1 MVYNIDIKKLSEDD
15 TSNSAVNKRIKE
27 MEIKMNEEFK
37 SGFVTI
43 IGRTNVGKST
53 LINLLVGEKV
63 AAIANKVQP
72 TRTAIKGIVNRENS
86 QIIFTDT
93 PGIHKPKHKLNET
106 MVETSFATIPDS
118 DIVLFLIE
126 ATSEDIGRGDRIILD
141 KIKES
146 KRKTILIINKI
157 DLVKRDKLLNL
168 IDIYSKEYDFT
179 AVIPISAYQP
189 KYKNIILDE
198 IEKNLKP
205 GPAYYDIEEYTD
217 QTLRQL
223 AEETIREKA
232 LKLLQDEVPHGI
244 YVEVEKMNLRQNKQG
259 EDIYDIEATIYCLRE
274 SHKGIIIGKNG
285 EMLKRIGRAA
295 RIDMEQNF
303 GLKVN
308 LKTWVKVKNDW
319 LDNDSIVSKFK
330 LK

>member
-1 MVYNIDIKKLSEDD
+1 MDILSKKKRPQMDMEED
-15 TSNSAVNKRIKE
+15 
-27 MEIKMNEEFK
+27 MEEFK
-37 SGFVTI
+37 SGFVTL

-63 AAIANKVQP
+63 AAIANKVQT
-72 TRTAIKGIVNRENS
+72 TRTAIKGIVNRKNS

-93 PGIHKPKHKLNET
+93 PGIHKPRTKLNET
-106 MVETSFATIPDS
+106 MLDTSFTSLKDADL
-118 DIVLFLIE
+118 VLFLIE
-126 ATSEDIGRGDRIILD
+126 ATSTEIGRGDSRILE
-141 KIKES
+141 KIKEA
-146 KRKTILIINKI
+146 KAKTILIINKI
-157 DLVKRDKLLNL
+157 DLVKKESLLKL
-168 IDIYSKEYDFT
+168 IDLYSKEYDFE
-179 AVIPISAYQP
+179 AVIPISATEA
-189 KYKNIILDE
+189 KYRDIILDE

-205 GPAYYDIEEYTD
+205 GPAYYDKEEYTD

-244 YVEVEKMNLRQNKQG
+244 YVEVQKMKERKNKNG

-295 RIDMEQNF
+295 RIDMEENF
-303 GLKVN
+303 GVKIN
-308 LKTWVKVKNDW
+308 LKTWVKVKEDW
-319 LDNDSIVSKFK
+319 QDNPTVVNNFK

>member
-1 MVYNIDIKKLSEDD
+1 MG
-15 TSNSAVNKRIKE
+15 
-27 MEIKMNEEFK
+27 EFK

-63 AAIANKVQP
+63 AAIANKVQT

-106 MVETSFATIPDS
+106 MVETSFSTLPDS
-118 DIVLFLIE
+118 DIVIFVIE
-126 ATSEDIGRGDRIILD
+126 ATSDDIGKGDQIILD

-146 KRKTILIINKI
+146 KRKAILIINKI
-157 DLVKRDKLLNL
+157 DLVKREKLLDL
-168 IDIYSKEYDFT
+168 IDKYSKEYDFES
-179 AVIPISAYQP
+179 VIPISAYQD
-189 KYKNIILDE
+189 KYRDIILDE

-217 QTLRQL
+217 QTVRQL

-244 YVEVEKMNLRQNKQG
+244 YVEVEKMKLRKNKNN
-259 EDIYDIEATIYCLRE
+259 EDIYDIEAVLYCLRD

-285 EMLKRIGRAA
+285 EMLKRIGRSA
-295 RIDMEQNF
+295 RIDMENNF
-303 GLKVN
+303 GLKIN
-308 LKTWVKVKNDW
+308 LKTWVKVKKDW
-319 LDNDSIVSKFK
+319 IDNEKIVNKFK
-330 LK
+330 LQ

>member
-1 MVYNIDIKKLSEDD
+1 MAN
-15 TSNSAVNKRIKE
+15 
-27 MEIKMNEEFK
+27 FK
-37 SGFVTI
+37 SGFVTL

-63 AAIANKVQP
+63 AAIANKVQT
-72 TRTAIKGIVNRENS
+72 TRTAIRGIVNRENA

-106 MVETSFATIPDS
+106 MVETSFSTIPDA

-126 ATSEDIGRGDRIILD
+126 ATSEDIGKGDRIILE

-157 DLVKRDKLLNL
+157 DLVKRETLLKL
-168 IDIYSKEYDFT
+168 IEIYSKEYSFE
-179 AVIPISAYQP
+179 AVIPISATNS
-189 KYKNIILDE
+189 KYREIILDE
-198 IEKNLKP
+198 IEKNLQE
-205 GPAYYDIEEYTD
+205 GPAYYDTEEYTD

-244 YVEVEKMNLRQNKQG
+244 YVEIEKLKLRKNKQK
-259 EDIYDIEATIYCLRE
+259 EEIYDIEATIYCLRE

-295 RIDMEQNF
+295 RIDMEENF
-303 GLKVN
+303 GTKIN
-308 LKTWVKVKNDW
+308 LKTWVKVKEDW
-319 LDNDSIVSKFK
+319 LDNQSIVNKFK
-330 LK
+330 LQ

>member
-1 MVYNIDIKKLSEDD
+1 MS
-15 TSNSAVNKRIKE
+15 
-27 MEIKMNEEFK
+27 EFK

-63 AAIANKVQP
+63 AAIANKVQT
-72 TRTAIKGIVNRENS
+72 TRTAIKGIVNRPNS

-106 MVETSFATIPDS
+106 MVETSFTSLKDADVI
-118 DIVLFLIE
+118 LFLIE
-126 ATSEDIGRGDRIILD
+126 ANSKEIGRGDNRIIE
-141 KIKES
+141 KIKEAN
-146 KRKTILIINKI
+146 KKTILIINKI
-157 DLVKRDKLLNL
+157 DLVKKEELLNL
-168 IDIYSKEYDFT
+168 IELYRKEYNFE
-179 AVIPISAYQP
+179 AIIPISALQE
-189 KYKNIILDE
+189 KYKETILDE
-198 IEKNLKP
+198 IEKNLKE

-223 AEETIREKA
+223 AEETIREKI
-232 LKLLQDEVPHGI
+232 LRFLQDEVPHGV
-244 YVEVEKMNLRQNKQG
+244 YVEVQKMQERTNKNG
-259 EDIYDIEATIYCLRE
+259 EDIYDIEANIYCIRE

-308 LKTWVKVKNDW
+308 LKTWVKVKENWIDTP
-319 LDNDSIVSKFK
+319 SIVDKFK

>member
-1 MVYNIDIKKLSEDD
+1 M
-15 TSNSAVNKRIKE
+15 AV
-27 MEIKMNEEFK
+27 FK
-37 SGFVTI
+37 SGFVTLV
-43 IGRTNVGKST
+43 GRTNVGKST

-63 AAIANKVQP
+63 AAIANKVQT
-72 TRTAIKGIVNRENS
+72 TRTAIRGIVNRKNS

-118 DIVLFLIE
+118 DIVLFIIE
-126 ATSEDIGRGDRIILD
+126 ATSEEIGKGDRIILD

-157 DLVKRDKLLNL
+157 DLVKREKLLNL

-179 AVIPISAYQP
+179 SVIPISAYQE
-189 KYKNIILDE
+189 KYRDIILDE

-217 QTLRQL
+217 QTVRQL

-244 YVEVEKMNLRQNKQG
+244 YVEVEKMNLRKNKQG
-259 EDIYDIEATIYCLRE
+259 EELYDIEATIYCLRD

-303 GLKVN
+303 GIKVN
-308 LKTWVKVKNDW
+308 LKTWVKVKKDW
-319 LDNDSIVSKFK
+319 LDNDSIVNKFK